1 MDILIDLAFCP
12 RIPNKL
18 KCQAFYAI
26 ADIIRGNTTNQDS
39 FAKHVIRSGEVIDP
53 TSPVITSP
61 RRTRSQSKFDLAP
74 PPLPILLILVQ
85 IILTPSKNDEFS
97 IRAAAA
103 YTFQVNINT
112 IILYTNKSL
121 LIIFH

>member
-26 ADIIRGNTTNQDS
+26 ADIIRGNITNQDN
-39 FAKHVIRSGEVIDP
+39 FAKHVIKSGEVLNP
-53 TSPVITSP
+53 NSPASGTP
-61 RRTRSQSKFDLAP
+61 LRTKPQSKSDLSP
-74 PPLPILLILVQ
+74 PSPILLVLVQ
-85 IILTPSKNDEFS
+85 IILNPSKDIEFS

-103 YTFQVNINT
+103 YTFQV
-112 IILYTNKSL
+112 IIL
-121 LIIFH
+121 

>member
-1 MDILIDLAFCP
+1 MYQCKIMDTLIDLAFCP

-39 FAKHVIRSGEVIDP
+39 FAKHAIRSGEVIDP
-53 TSPVITSP
+53 SSPIIASP
-61 RRTRSQSKFDLAP
+61 RRARSQSKFDLV
-74 PPLPILLILVQ
+74 PPLPILLVLVQ
-85 IILTPSKNDEFS
+85 IILTPSKNDDFA

-103 YTFQVNINT
+103 YTFQVIY
-112 IILYTNKSL
+112 I
-121 LIIFH
+121 